1 MGLDS
6 TFRPNPG
13 AFATDAEYAMKI
25 TFKVNGESRSLEAD
39 PEMPLLWAL
48 RDLLGLKGAKYGC
61 GVGACGACTVH
72 VNGRAMRSCAVLLKS
87 VQGDEIR
94 TIEGLGGDHPV
105 QQAWLEEQVPQCGYC
120 QTGQIMQAVALL
132 EKTPQPSSEQIRAG
146 MEGVLC
152 RCGTYP
158 RIEAAV
164 RRAAGAMTTKA
175 EG

>member
-1 MGLDS
+1 
-6 TFRPNPG
+6 
-13 AFATDAEYAMKI
+13 MKI
-25 TFKVNGESRSLEAD
+25 TFKVNGETRVLESD

-48 RDLLGLKGAKYGC
+48 RDVLGLKGAKYGC
-61 GVGACGACTVH
+61 GIGACGACTVQ
-72 VNGRAMRSCAVLLKS
+72 VNGRAMRSCVVPLKAVA
-87 VQGDEIR
+87 GDEVR
-94 TIEGLGGDHPV
+94 TIEGLGGEHPV

-132 EKTPQPSSEQIRAG
+132 EANPRPTAEQIREG
-146 MEGVLC
+146 MKGVLC

-164 RRAAGAMTTKA
+164 QRAAQAMAPKA

>member
-1 MGLDS
+1 
-6 TFRPNPG
+6 
-13 AFATDAEYAMKI
+13 MKI
-25 TFKVNGESRSLEAD
+25 TLKVNGEARAVEAD

-48 RDLLGLKGAKYGC
+48 RDFLGLKGAKYGC

-72 VNGRAMRSCAVLLKS
+72 VNGRAMRACVVPLKAVA
-87 VQGDEIR
+87 GDEIR

-132 EKTPQPSSEQIRAG
+132 EQTPRPSDAQIRTG
-146 MEGVLC
+146 MNGVLC

-158 RIEAAV
+158 RVEAAV
-164 RRAAGAMTTKA
+164 RRAAAALAPKV

>member
-1 MGLDS
+1 
-6 TFRPNPG
+6 
-13 AFATDAEYAMKI
+13 MKI
-25 TFKVNGESRSLEAD
+25 SFNVNGERRTLEAD
-39 PEMPLLWAL
+39 PDMPLLWAL
-48 RDLLGLKGAKYGC
+48 RDLLDLKGVKYGC

-72 VNGRAMRSCAVLLKS
+72 VNGRPMRSCVVPLKS
-87 VQGDEIR
+87 VQGDEVR

-105 QQAWLEEQVPQCGYC
+105 QRAWLEEQVPQCGYC

-132 EKTPQPSSEQIRAG
+132 EKTPRPTDAQIRAG

-164 RRAAGAMTTKA
+164 RRAAGATPAKT

>member
-1 MGLDS
+1 MQ
-6 TFRPNPG
+6 
-13 AFATDAEYAMKI
+13 I
-25 TFKVNGESRSLEAD
+25 TLKVNGQARSIDAD
-39 PEMPLLWAL
+39 PDMPLLWAL

-61 GVGACGACTVH
+61 GIGACGACTVQ
-72 VNGRAMRSCAVLLKS
+72 VNGRAMRACVVPLKS
-87 VQGDEIR
+87 VAGAEIR
-94 TIEGLGGDHPV
+94 SIEGLGGEHPV

-132 EKTPQPSSEQIRAG
+132 EANPRPTAEQIRDG
-146 MEGVLC
+146 MNGVLC

-164 RRAAGAMTTKA
+164 QRAAQAMAPKA

>member
-1 MGLDS
+1 MQIEL
-6 TFRPNPG
+6 
-13 AFATDAEYAMKI
+13 
-25 TFKVNGESRSLEAD
+25 KVNGELRALEAD

-48 RDLLGLKGAKYGC
+48 RDFLGLKGAKYGC
-61 GVGACGACTVH
+61 GIGACGACTVH
-72 VNGRAMRSCAVLLKS
+72 VNGRAMRSCVVPLKAV
-87 VQGDEIR
+87 VGDEIR

-132 EKTPQPSSEQIRAG
+132 EKTPRPTPEQVREG
-146 MEGVLC
+146 MNGVLC
-152 RCGTYP
+152 RCGTYS

-164 RRAAGAMTTKA
+164 RRAADAMTPKA